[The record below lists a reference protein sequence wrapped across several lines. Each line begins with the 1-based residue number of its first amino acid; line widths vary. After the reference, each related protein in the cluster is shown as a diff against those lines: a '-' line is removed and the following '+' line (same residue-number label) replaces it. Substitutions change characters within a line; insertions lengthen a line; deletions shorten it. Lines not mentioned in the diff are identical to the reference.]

1 MQCKKLIPVL
11 WGMAFFLFLSCA
23 SSPPPDETPPPS
35 VSSADE
41 AQPAPAEEPVEVVS
55 EPEPVPLLSSTL
67 VETPPVLEPVVDLGE
82 PDEASLDALNAAIV
96 RMQTSRKLV
105 IDFEGP
111 ESIPQAW
118 EYAESQYAAFAELPQ
133 TTLGEVKDAVL
144 LYNTVADAYDALAR
158 TCLPLYYKDR
168 ENEIISARTVA
179 INTGIK
185 EASPAHLLGADR
197 IVAEAV
203 AQYETADYYPAAI
216 SVFLALDMYKVLKTE
231 ADVYKI
237 RQEIVKRGFVVYDPN
252 NFEKAEADMAAAVKN
267 YESRRAGQALDNA
280 QEALGGYTTVL
291 WTGWVSFAADKG
303 VGASTERQT
312 ALELRADVAVRNEYD
327 AANAVYKR
335 ADLALQSE
343 KYDEAARLYVQSETM
358 FLEISKAAEVKLL
371 VAKQAV
377 KTAEQK
383 MLESGENAKKAELVF
398 EGGV

>member
-1 MQCKKLIPVL
+1 M
-11 WGMAFFLFLSCA
+11 
-23 SSPPPDETPPPS
+23 

-41 AQPAPAEEPVEVVS
+41 AQPALAEEPVEVVLA
-55 EPEPVPLLSSTL
+55 PEAVPLLSSTL
-67 VETPPVLEPVVDLGE
+67 VETPPEPVVDLDQGE
-82 PDEASLDALNAAIV
+82 PNQASLDALNVAIT

-111 ESIPQAW
+111 EYIPQAW
-118 EYAESQYAAFAELPQ
+118 ERAESQYVAFAELPR

-158 TCLPLYYKDR
+158 SCLPLYYKDR

-179 INTGIK
+179 INAGIK
-185 EASPAHLLGADR
+185 DASPAHLLGVDR

-231 ADVYKI
+231 ADVYKV
-237 RQEIVKRGFVVYDPN
+237 RQEIVKRGFIVYDPN
-252 NFEKAEADMAAAVKN
+252 NFQKAEVDMAAAVRN

-280 QEALGGYTTVL
+280 QEALAGYTAVL

-303 VGASTERQT
+303 VGASTERQA
-312 ALELRADVAVRNEYD
+312 ALDLRADVAVRNEYD
-327 AANAVYKR
+327 AANTVYKR
-335 ADLALQSE
+335 ADRALRSE

-358 FLEISKAAEVKLL
+358 FLEICKAAEVKLL